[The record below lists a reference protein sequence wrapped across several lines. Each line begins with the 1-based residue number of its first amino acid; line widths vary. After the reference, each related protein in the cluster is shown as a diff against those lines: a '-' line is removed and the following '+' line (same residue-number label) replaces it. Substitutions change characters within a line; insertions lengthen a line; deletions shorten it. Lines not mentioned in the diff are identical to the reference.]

1 MSYIEE
7 MLEEILKLV
16 YREYREIVEIERLTC
31 ELEETLNHSDRK
43 SANLILEMRQSEMER
58 VSQAKRAIS
67 ELLESMD
74 DDLKNDIKRLL
85 EGEQLSERKESEAER
100 ISMISRQRN
109 HTMENIRRIDRALS
123 RRVAGK
129 DSYYEE
135 YLDIKMNSLP

>member
-85 EGEQLSERKESEAER
+85 EGEQLSARKESEAER

-135 YLDIKMNSLP
+135 

>member
-43 SANLILEMRQSEMER
+43 SANLILEMRQSEMDR

-85 EGEQLSERKESEAER
+85 EGEPLSERKESEAER

-135 YLDIKMNSLP
+135 

>member
-1 MSYIEE
+1 MNYIEE
-7 MLEEILKLV
+7 MLGEILKLV
-16 YREYREIVEIERLTC
+16 YREYRGIVEIERLTG

-58 VSQAKRAIS
+58 VSQAKRAIG

-74 DDLKNDIKRLL
+74 DDLKNDIKQLL
-85 EGEQLSERKESEAER
+85 EGEQLSERKESEAEQ

-109 HTMENIRRIDRALS
+109 RTMENIRRIDRALS

-135 YLDIKMNSLP
+135 

>member
-74 DDLKNDIKRLL
+74 DDFKRLL

-135 YLDIKMNSLP
+135 

>member
-58 VSQAKRAIS
+58 VSQAKRAIG
-67 ELLESMD
+67 ELLESTD

-135 YLDIKMNSLP
+135 

>member
-43 SANLILEMRQSEMER
+43 SANLVLEMRQSEMER

-135 YLDIKMNSLP
+135 

>member
-74 DDLKNDIKRLL
+74 DIKRLL

-135 YLDIKMNSLP
+135 

>member
-85 EGEQLSERKESEAER
+85 EGEQFSERKESEAER

-135 YLDIKMNSLP
+135 

>member
-43 SANLILEMRQSEMER
+43 SANLILEMRQSEMEQ

-135 YLDIKMNSLP
+135 

>member
-1 MSYIEE
+1 MSYIGE

-135 YLDIKMNSLP
+135 

>member
-43 SANLILEMRQSEMER
+43 SANLILEMRQSEMEW

-135 YLDIKMNSLP
+135 

>member
-58 VSQAKRAIS
+58 VSQAKREIS

-135 YLDIKMNSLP
+135 

>member
-1 MSYIEE
+1 MSYTEE

-31 ELEETLNHSDRK
+31 ELEESLNHSDRK

-109 HTMENIRRIDRALS
+109 HTMENIRRIDRAVS

-135 YLDIKMNSLP
+135 

>member
-58 VSQAKRAIS
+58 DSQAKRAIS

-74 DDLKNDIKRLL
+74 DYLKNDIKRLL

-135 YLDIKMNSLP
+135 

>member
-16 YREYREIVEIERLTC
+16 YREYRGIVEIERLTC

-129 DSYYEE
+129 DSYFEE
-135 YLDIKMNSLP
+135 

>member
-58 VSQAKRAIS
+58 VSQARRAIS

-135 YLDIKMNSLP
+135 

>member
-100 ISMISRQRN
+100 SSMISRQRN

-135 YLDIKMNSLP
+135 

>member
-1 MSYIEE
+1 MNYIEE

-135 YLDIKMNSLP
+135 

>member
-1 MSYIEE
+1 MNYIEE

-16 YREYREIVEIERLTC
+16 YREYRGIVEIERLTC

-43 SANLILEMRQSEMER
+43 SANLILEMRQAEMER
-58 VSQAKRAIS
+58 VSQAKRAIG

-74 DDLKNDIKRLL
+74 EDLKNDIKRLL
-85 EGEQLSERKESEAER
+85 EGEQLSRRKESEAER

-135 YLDIKMNSLP
+135 

>member
-85 EGEQLSERKESEAER
+85 EVEQLSERKESEAER

-135 YLDIKMNSLP
+135 

>member
-1 MSYIEE
+1 MSYTEE

-74 DDLKNDIKRLL
+74 DDLKYDIKRLL

-135 YLDIKMNSLP
+135 

>member
-1 MSYIEE
+1 MSKIEE

-135 YLDIKMNSLP
+135 

>member
-16 YREYREIVEIERLTC
+16 YQEYREIVEIERLTC

-135 YLDIKMNSLP
+135 

>member
-85 EGEQLSERKESEAER
+85 EGEQLSERTESEAER

-135 YLDIKMNSLP
+135 

>member
-31 ELEETLNHSDRK
+31 ELEERLNHSDRK

-135 YLDIKMNSLP
+135 

>member
-1 MSYIEE
+1 MSYTEE

-85 EGEQLSERKESEAER
+85 EGEQLSERKEYEAER

-135 YLDIKMNSLP
+135 

>member
-43 SANLILEMRQSEMER
+43 SANLILEMRQAEMER
-58 VSQAKRAIS
+58 VSQAKRAIG

-74 DDLKNDIKRLL
+74 EDLKNDIKRLL
-85 EGEQLSERKESEAER
+85 EGEQLSGRKESEAER

-135 YLDIKMNSLP
+135 

>member
-1 MSYIEE
+1 MSYTEE

-129 DSYYEE
+129 DPYYEE
-135 YLDIKMNSLP
+135 

>member
-135 YLDIKMNSLP
+135 

>member
-109 HTMENIRRIDRALS
+109 HTMENIRRIDRVLS

-135 YLDIKMNSLP
+135 

>member
-16 YREYREIVEIERLTC
+16 YREYRGIVEIERLTC

-43 SANLILEMRQSEMER
+43 SANLILEMRQSEMEW

-135 YLDIKMNSLP
+135 

>member
-1 MSYIEE
+1 M
-7 MLEEILKLV
+7 
-16 YREYREIVEIERLTC
+16 
-31 ELEETLNHSDRK
+31 NHSDRK

-135 YLDIKMNSLP
+135 

>member
-58 VSQAKRAIS
+58 VSQAKRAI
-67 ELLESMD
+67 
-74 DDLKNDIKRLL
+74 NDIKRLL

-135 YLDIKMNSLP
+135 

>member
-67 ELLESMD
+67 ELLESTD

-135 YLDIKMNSLP
+135 

>member
-16 YREYREIVEIERLTC
+16 YREYRQIVEIERLTC

-135 YLDIKMNSLP
+135 

>member
-109 HTMENIRRIDRALS
+109 HTMENISRIDRALS

-135 YLDIKMNSLP
+135 

>member
-31 ELEETLNHSDRK
+31 ELEETLNHSDQK

-135 YLDIKMNSLP
+135 

>member
-16 YREYREIVEIERLTC
+16 YREYRELVEIERLTC

-135 YLDIKMNSLP
+135 

>member
-43 SANLILEMRQSEMER
+43 SVNLILEMRQSEMER

-135 YLDIKMNSLP
+135 